1 VSTVLA
7 VAALVG
13 VSVCGFGWWRASAR
27 VGALEARVARLERE
41 VHDDVF
47 PTLDLTRRESEE
59 AFVAARQAKYAVGI
73 EDPPPRLAGESVTG
87 PVVRAVAFGA
97 GARRAFARFASD
109 VTPMAR
115 TRHTTVRLVGAAA
128 RGRTKR
134 AVDRHGGAGKG
145 TEKRA
150 GKGRTR

>member
-1 VSTVLA
+1 MSTVLA

-13 VSVCGFGWWRASAR
+13 VSACALGWWRASVRAR
-27 VGALEARVARLERE
+27 VLEARVARLERE
-41 VHDDVF
+41 VHDDVV

-59 AFVAARQAKYAVGI
+59 AFAAARQAKYAVGI
-73 EDPPPRLAGESVTG
+73 EDPPPRLAGETLTG

-115 TRHTTVRLVGAAA
+115 TRHRTVRLVGAAA
-128 RGRTKR
+128 RGRKR
-134 AVDRHGGAGKG
+134 ATDRRDGA
-145 TEKRA
+145 R
-150 GKGRTR
+150 KGRAR